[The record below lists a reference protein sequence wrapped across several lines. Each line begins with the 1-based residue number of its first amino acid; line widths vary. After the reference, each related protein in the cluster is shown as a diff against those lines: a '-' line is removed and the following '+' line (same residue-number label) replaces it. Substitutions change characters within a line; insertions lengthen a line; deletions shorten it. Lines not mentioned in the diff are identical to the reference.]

1 MAASRLFV
9 AALALF
15 VLGSPAPAA
24 ADGQGPI
31 KVIFTDAAPPPV
43 APYTQARV
51 FGNTI
56 YLAGQ
61 LPITCDAACWA
72 AVGDPPSPDSWTI
85 ASTKVTTVAKCTVA
99 EAAAGCTDPSGAAP
113 VADQAAQ
120 TTAQAKQVMDNLKAV
135 LEAAGA
141 TFDDVTKCVVY
152 QVAGGVNGPAFNA
165 VYASYFSP
173 DRRPAR
179 VAINISSLA
188 LSSKLEVE
196 CTAVKANQ

>member
-1 MAASRLFV
+1 MNRKLIAAGTALLAV
-9 AALALF
+9 AA
-15 VLGSPAPAA
+15 AA
-24 ADGQGPI
+24 AGLANGEGPI
-31 KVIFTDAAPPPV
+31 KVVFTDNAPPPV

-61 LPITCDAACWA
+61 LPIVCDAACWA
-72 AVGDPPSPDSWTI
+72 AVGNPPSPDSWMV

-99 EAAAGCTDPSGAAP
+99 EAAAGCTDASGAAP

-120 TTAQAKQVMDNLKAV
+120 TTAQAKQVMDNLRAV

-165 VYASYFSP
+165 VYASYFNP
-173 DRRPAR
+173 EKRPAR
-179 VAINISSLA
+179 VAVNISSLA

-196 CTAVKANQ
+196 CTAVKAN